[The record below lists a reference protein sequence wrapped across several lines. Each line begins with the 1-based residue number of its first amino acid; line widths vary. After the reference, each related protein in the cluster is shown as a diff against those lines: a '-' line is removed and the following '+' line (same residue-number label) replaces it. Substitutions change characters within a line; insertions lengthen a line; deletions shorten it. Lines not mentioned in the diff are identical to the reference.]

1 MTDLPRPAPDFALP
15 ADDGAEITLA
25 GLRGTPFV
33 LFFYPRDNTPGC
45 TKEAIAFTTLKP
57 DFDAL
62 GVRIF
67 GISKD
72 SLKSHGNFRE
82 KQNLAIGL
90 LSDAETEVSEAFGV
104 WQEKKNYGKTY
115 MGIVRSTFLVDA
127 SGQIVAE
134 WTNVKVDG
142 HAEEVLAA
150 AGAL

>member
-33 LFFYPRDNTPGC
+33 FFFYPRDNTPGC

-90 LSDAETEVSEAFGV
+90 LSDAETEVCEAFGV

-115 MGIVRSTFLVDA
+115 MGVQRSAFLIDET
-127 SGQIVAE
+127 GRIEVA
-134 WTNVKVDG
+134 WPKISPKDTPTNL
-142 HAEEVLAA
+142 LAA
-150 AGAL
+150 LAED